1 MGEHKIS
8 VRVKVGK
15 YVKYL
20 VKDVIVKS
28 PSDFRLKVRY
38 DLSVKV
44 LGEEEAEELIERN
57 EERSELRKERELRQN
72 NIYS

>member
-44 LGEEEAEELIERN
+44 LGEEEAEEAAQVETVQVIIQLI
-57 EERSELRKERELRQN
+57 
-72 NIYS
+72 